1 MMTATTMTDS
11 AGAASKGAASV
22 RRFPYAPGDWDMNV
36 AEAIAQEEHLTLED
50 DHWELMRCL
59 QEYYSK
65 TDFPRLRQVTDAL
78 DENFHSKGGMKY
90 LHQLIPGGPVSQ
102 GCKLAG
108 LKVPAGSVDPSFG
121 SSA

>member
-1 MMTATTMTDS
+1 MMTASTMN
-11 AGAASKGAASV
+11 
-22 RRFPYAPGDWDMNV
+22 FPYAPSDWDSSA
-36 AEAIAQEEHLTLED
+36 AESIARENHLTLED

-65 TDFPRLRQVTDAL
+65 ADFPRLRQVTDAL

-90 LHQLIPGGPVSQ
+90 LYQLLPNGPVSQ

-108 LKVPAGSVDPSFG
+108 LKVPAGSVDRSFG
-121 SSA
+121 SAA

>member
-1 MMTATTMTDS
+1 MTNVSTMN
-11 AGAASKGAASV
+11 
-22 RRFPYAPGDWDMNV
+22 FPYAPSDWNSGA
-36 AEAIAQEEHLTLED
+36 AESIARENHLMLED

-65 TDFPRLRQVTDAL
+65 AEFPKLRQVTDAL

-90 LHQLIPGGPVSQ
+90 LYQLLPSGPVSQ

-108 LKVPAGSVDPSFG
+108 LKVPAGSVDLSFG

>member
-1 MMTATTMTDS
+1 MKMASRTDFPHAPSDWDFNTAKEV
-11 AGAASKGAASV
+11 ASKEYIS
-22 RRFPYAPGDWDMNV
+22 
-36 AEAIAQEEHLTLED
+36 LED

-78 DENFHSKGGMKY
+78 DEHFHHKGGMKY
-90 LHQLIPGGPVSQ
+90 LHQLMPMGPISQ
-102 GCKLAG
+102 GCRLAG

-121 SSA
+121 SAA

>member
-1 MMTATTMTDS
+1 MMTASTR
-11 AGAASKGAASV
+11 G
-22 RRFPYAPGDWDMNV
+22 FPHAPGDWDSSA
-36 AEAIAQEEHLTLED
+36 AESIARENHLMLKD

-65 TDFPRLRQVTDAL
+65 AEFPRLRQVTDAL

-90 LHQLIPGGPVSQ
+90 LYQLLPNGPVSQ

-108 LKVPAGSVDPSFG
+108 LKVPAGSVDLSFG